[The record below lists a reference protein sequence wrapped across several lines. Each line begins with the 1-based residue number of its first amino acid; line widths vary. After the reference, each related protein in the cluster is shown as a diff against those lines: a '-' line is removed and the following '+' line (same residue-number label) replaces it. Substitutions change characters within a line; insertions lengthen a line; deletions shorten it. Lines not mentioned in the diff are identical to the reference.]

1 MYPGQQFHNTPDLKT
16 EVAHRCATIISLAT
30 AVVEAHNFDQHHIVF
45 PTFLAGVA
53 TQDPDLKMCA
63 INIMRAM
70 EGTGISRNAS
80 RSCELLVAVCEEQR
94 SRVMSGGHAE
104 EVDWITLAKSRGLG
118 VVNFG
123 L

>member
-1 MYPGQQFHNTPDLKT
+1 MYPGQQFHNIPEIQD
-16 EVAHRCATIISLAT
+16 EVSQRCATILSLTT
-30 AVVEAHNFDQHHIVF
+30 AVVDAQDFDRHHIVF
-45 PTFLAGVA
+45 PIFLAGFVTKEA
-53 TQDPDLKMCA
+53 EGKLHA
-63 INIMRAM
+63 INLLRAM
-70 EGTGISRNAS
+70 EGTGISRNAT

-94 SRVMSGGHAE
+94 IRILSGGRAE